1 MQKKSRVSEC
11 TENTGALAERLC
23 LLLSII
29 QFTWCSYSP
38 SSLWLQ
44 SIDLKLLYQ
53 NCKRSIL
60 THTFANL
67 ALPECFSFSYTH
79 RARVKQ
85 KTVRSCL
92 VSQNET
98 IYDCTGDITL
108 RVTLK
113 PSHDSSWDHKFLA
126 YGWDASAA
134 TEIQVWQTQQNT
146 AFAHDCCL
154 LHDVAPSRQTLVA
167 NL

>member
-23 LLLSII
+23 LLLSVI

-38 SSLWLQ
+38 SSLWLR

-53 NCKRSIL
+53 NCKQSIL
-60 THTFANL
+60 TYTFANL
-67 ALPECFSFSYTH
+67 ALPECFSFYYTH

-85 KTVRSCL
+85 KSVRSCL

-98 IYDCTGDITL
+98 IQDCTDDITL

-113 PSHDSSWDHKFLA
+113 
-126 YGWDASAA
+126 
-134 TEIQVWQTQQNT
+134 
-146 AFAHDCCL
+146 L
-154 LHDVAPSRQTLVA
+154 LHMIAAEIISSCPMVETQALPLRSRFDKRSKIQHLPMTVAYLMMSLCLDKP
-167 NL
+167 